1 MVSSR
6 FNQVARLV
14 IPDMKKIL
22 LLLMIFFMTGC
33 GGDFDKREKI
43 IIGVDAEFAPMTF
56 RDEHGE
62 FVGFDIDLAKEAAR
76 RLGVKIEFKPIDWNN
91 KEFEITSKNIDM
103 IWSGCDVIEEYKEYM
118 IFGKPYMNNRQIV
131 LAKKGNGFK
140 IYSEYDLANLIV
152 GTQAGSNSEDY
163 VAANERLKKSL
174 RNFKTYHSFRNGF
187 NALDDGEIDA
197 LIVDEIAGRYEM
209 SRNPKKFETFPA
221 TIGAVTEF
229 AVGFRKDNA
238 ELRDRIQGVFD
249 EMIKDGTARK
259 ISAKWFKAD
268 LIKSRK

>member
-76 RLGVKIEFKPIDWNN
+76 RQN
-91 KEFEITSKNIDM
+91 
-103 IWSGCDVIEEYKEYM
+103 
-118 IFGKPYMNNRQIV
+118 
-131 LAKKGNGFK
+131 
-140 IYSEYDLANLIV
+140 
-152 GTQAGSNSEDY
+152 
-163 VAANERLKKSL
+163 
-174 RNFKTYHSFRNGF
+174 
-187 NALDDGEIDA
+187 
-197 LIVDEIAGRYEM
+197 
-209 SRNPKKFETFPA
+209 
-221 TIGAVTEF
+221 
-229 AVGFRKDNA
+229 
-238 ELRDRIQGVFD
+238 RIQ
-249 EMIKDGTARK
+249 
-259 ISAKWFKAD
+259 AD
-268 LIKSRK
+268 